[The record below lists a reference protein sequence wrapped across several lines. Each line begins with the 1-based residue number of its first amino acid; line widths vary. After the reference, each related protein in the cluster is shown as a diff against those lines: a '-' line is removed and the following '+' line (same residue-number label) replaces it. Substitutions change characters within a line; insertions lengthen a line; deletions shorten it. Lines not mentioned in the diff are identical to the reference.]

1 MDQEQQ
7 TPHKRRVR
15 YKGKYP
21 KKFEEKYKELQPEK
35 YQDTVQHV
43 MKKGNTPAGMHISI
57 MVDEILDF
65 LKIQPRER
73 RDLMRRWAMAG
84 IRKLCSS
91 A

>member
-43 MKKGNTPAGMHISI
+43 MKKG
-57 MVDEILDF
+57 
-65 LKIQPRER
+65 
-73 RDLMRRWAMAG
+73 
-84 IRKLCSS
+84 
-91 A
+91 